1 MVTIDD
7 GDDGGHN
14 KVGVGFKK
22 YMSFCA
28 YLNLGVYKN
37 NVYRN
42 TVPLSYHTGQLVRYF
57 VVSISIL
64 VFFFQ

>member
-22 YMSFCA
+22 YVILCIPKFR
-28 YLNLGVYKN
+28 GEN

-42 TVPLSYHTGQLVRYF
+42 TVPL
-57 VVSISIL
+57 
-64 VFFFQ
+64 